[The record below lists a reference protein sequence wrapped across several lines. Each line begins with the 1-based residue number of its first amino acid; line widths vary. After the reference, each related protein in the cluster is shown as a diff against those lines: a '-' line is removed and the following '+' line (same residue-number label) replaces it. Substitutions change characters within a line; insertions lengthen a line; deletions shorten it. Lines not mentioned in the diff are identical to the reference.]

1 MMTPYREVPL
11 ESLSKRN
18 GDVIPAALRTF
29 WRLVRLIGPYAP
41 RMALALLASFATI
54 ASSIGLMATAA
65 HIIASAAYH
74 PPLAALQ
81 VAIVG
86 VRFFGIARGVLR
98 YLERYLS
105 HHVTLR
111 LLAHLRVWFYRALEP
126 LAPARLLDYR
136 SGDLLSRIISDIE
149 TLEHFY
155 LRVLAPPGVALLCAV
170 LIGGFI
176 ARYDM
181 PAAVVVL
188 VFLLVTGALLP
199 IATRLLSRSPERQL
213 VDARALLAAALVDTI
228 QGLAELLAFNR
239 ALEQHARLMQ
249 LNDHLI
255 QIQSR
260 VVRLAALNEALGG
273 LLANLA
279 AAALLVITIPLVRD
293 SRLDGVSLAVL
304 LLATLASFEAVA
316 PLPAAFQQLENNLAA
331 ARRLFEVIDAPPAV
345 RDIAATSPQPVD
357 YGLEVEA
364 LRFRYA
370 PDAPFTLDGITFHVP
385 DGGRVAIVGASGS
398 GKTTLVNLL
407 LRFWEYSEGNI
418 RLGGHDLRVY
428 RAEDVRRLIGVVTQH
443 TYLFNGT
450 LRENL
455 LLARPGASEGELWH
469 ILEVAQ
475 LADFVRHLPEGLDTW
490 IGEQG
495 VRLSGGERQ
504 RLAIA
509 RVLLRDTPILILDE
523 PTANLDALTERG
535 LWHALE
541 ALMHGRT
548 CIVITHRLVA
558 LEAVDEVLVLQA
570 GRIVERG
577 RHSELLEYD
586 TLYRRMYRL
595 QTELLA

>member
-1 MMTPYREVPL
+1 MTGTPC
-11 ESLSKRN
+11 
-18 GDVIPAALRTF
+18 
-29 WRLVRLIGPYAP
+29 RLVRLIMPYVP
-41 RMALALLASFATI
+41 RMILALLVGFATI
-54 ASSIGLMATAA
+54 ASSVGLMATAA

-105 HHVTLR
+105 HQVTLR

-126 LAPARLLDYR
+126 LAPARLLHYR
-136 SGDLLSRIISDIE
+136 SGDLLSRIVSDIE

-176 ARYDM
+176 VRYDTL
-181 PAAVVVL
+181 AAIVVL
-188 VFLLVTGALLP
+188 ASLLVTGALLP
-199 IATRLLSRSPERQL
+199 GATRLLSRSPEHQL
-213 VDARALLAAALVDTI
+213 ADARASLAAALVDAI
-228 QGLAELLAFNR
+228 QGLADLLAFNQ
-239 ALEQHARLMQ
+239 APEQHTRLMQ
-249 LNDHLI
+249 LNDHLL
-255 QIQSR
+255 QIQAR
-260 VVRLAALNEALGG
+260 IVRLAALNDALGG

-279 AAALLVITIPLVRD
+279 AAALLIVTVPLVREG
-293 SRLDGVSLAVL
+293 RLDGVSLAVL

-316 PLPAAFQQLENNLAA
+316 PLPAAFQQLDNNLAA
-331 ARRLFEVIDAPPAV
+331 ARRLFEVIDATPAV
-345 RDIAATSPQPVD
+345 QDIAPASPQPVD
-357 YGLEVEA
+357 YSLEVQA

-370 PDAPFTLDGITFHVP
+370 PDAPLALDGITFRVP
-385 DGGRVAIVGASGS
+385 AGGRVALVGASGS

-407 LRFWEYSEGNI
+407 LCFWEYSEGSI
-418 RLGGHDLRVY
+418 RLGGYDLRAY
-428 RAEDVRRLIGVVTQH
+428 RAEDVRRLIGVVTQY

-455 LLARPGASEGELWH
+455 LLARPEADETALWH
-469 ILEVAQ
+469 VLETAQ
-475 LADFVRHLPEGLDTW
+475 LADFVRHLPDELETW

-523 PTANLDALTERG
+523 PTANLDALTERA

-541 ALMHGRT
+541 VLMRGRT
-548 CIVITHRLVA
+548 CIIITHRLAA
-558 LEAVDEVLVLQA
+558 LEGVDEVLVLQA

-577 RHSELLEYD
+577 HHSELLEHD

-595 QTELLA
+595 QTALLA